1 MRISGLLSG
10 GAVLAIA
17 ALAAPA
23 FAGQTLDAVRE
34 RGEIR
39 CGVSTGLAGFSLPD
53 AQGNWTGLDVDYCR
67 ALAAAIFGDAN
78 AVEFVPLTA
87 QQRFTA
93 LQSGEV
99 DILSR
104 NTTWTLTRDA
114 SLGLVFAGVTFY
126 DGQGFMVPAD
136 LGVQSAL
143 ELDGA
148 EVCVQPGTTTEL
160 NLADYFR
167 ANNMEFTGVVIESFE
182 QSLETFFSG
191 RCQVYTTDKSG
202 LAAIIAND
210 APDPDAYV
218 ILPETISKEPLGPV
232 VRRGDD
238 EFFAISKWVVYGLI
252 EAEEVGV
259 NSGNVDEMMGSD
271 NPTVQR
277 LLGVSDAMGDLLGLP
292 ADWGVQMISQVGNYG
307 EIFDRN
313 VGPDTPLRLERGVN
327 DLWTRG
333 GLMYAMPVR

>member
-1 MRISGLLSG
+1 MRLSQLLAG
-10 GAVLAIA
+10 GAVLAVA
-17 ALAAPA
+17 SLATGAQ
-23 FAGQTLDAVRE
+23 AGPTLDAIKE
-34 RGEIR
+34 RGELR
-39 CGVSTGLAGFSLPD
+39 CGVSTGLAGFSLAD

-67 ALAAAIFGDAN
+67 AMAAALFGDST
-78 AVEFVPLTA
+78 AVEFVPLSA

-114 SLGLVFAGVTFY
+114 SLGLVFAGVTFF

-167 ANNMEFTGVVIESFE
+167 ANSMEFTGVVIESFE

-210 APDPDAYV
+210 APDPDAYI

-238 EFFAISKWVVYGLI
+238 EFFTIAKWVVYGLI
-252 EAEEVGV
+252 EAEEAGV
-259 NSGNVDEMMGSD
+259 NSGNVEEMKSSE

-277 LLGVSDAMGDLLGLP
+277 LLGTSDAMGDLLGLP
-292 ADWGVQMISQVGNYG
+292 ADWAVQMISQVGNYG

-313 VGPDTPLRLERGVN
+313 VGPDTPLRLERGQN